1 MKTVF
6 TSITSVLIF
15 LCFCNSSLNAQSLDD
30 PGNYISAMGNTHGQM
45 DATYMAYVSAMAHS
59 GRARKI
65 EKMRQ
70 QTIQSITD
78 CKYKIIDM
86 PIYKGDNS
94 LRQSSLAYVDL
105 LYKVFNDDYA
115 HVVNMEEIAEQSYDE
130 MQAYL
135 LLKEKINEKLDSAS
149 ENEYQAV
156 KTFAVKYDVKLVE
169 DKSDLGEKLE
179 EAGKLNHY
187 QDAVYLLFFKC
198 NWEDGLLTDAQNKN
212 NITNIEQ
219 ARSALISYAT
229 DGLKGLDTLRSF
241 EGDMALS
248 NAGKQAL
255 TFYQSYAQNDVPK
268 FTSHILAEENF
279 EKMKTAYDK
288 KADHT
293 QADVDAYNKAVSD
306 LNASVNSFNQ
316 TVANVNTKRSQAIDN
331 WNNTEKS
338 FDDEHM
344 PHYK

>member
-1 MKTVF
+1 MKTAF
-6 TSITSVLIF
+6 ATLSYILILCLGATKLDAQNLDNPGDYITAM
-15 LCFCNSSLNAQSLDD
+15 NNAHSE
-30 PGNYISAMGNTHGQM
+30 M
-45 DATYMAYVSAMAHS
+45 DATYMAYQSAVAHS

-70 QTIQSITD
+70 HTIESITN
-78 CKYKIIDM
+78 CKYKIIDL

-105 LYKVFNDDYA
+105 LYKVYNDDYA
-115 HVVNMEEIAEQSYDE
+115 HVVNMEDIAEQSYDE

-149 ENEYQAV
+149 ESEHQAV
-156 KTFAVKYDVKLVE
+156 KTFAAKYDVKLIE
-169 DKSDLGEKLE
+169 EKTDLGEMLE

-187 QDAVYLLFFKC
+187 HNEVYLLFFKC
-198 NWEDGLLTDAQNKN
+198 NWEDGLLTDAENKR

-219 ARSALISYAT
+219 ARSALINYAT
-229 DGLKGLDTLRSF
+229 EGLAGLDTLRSF
-241 EGDMALS
+241 EGDMAL
-248 NAGKQAL
+248 AGACRQAL
-255 TFYQSYAQNDVPK
+255 TFYKTYAQNDVPK
-268 FTSHILAEENF
+268 FTSQILANENF
-279 EKMKTAYDK
+279 EKMKAAYDR

-293 QADVDAYNKAVSD
+293 QADVDAYNKAVND

-316 TVANVNTKRSQAIDN
+316 TVANVNSKRSQVIDN